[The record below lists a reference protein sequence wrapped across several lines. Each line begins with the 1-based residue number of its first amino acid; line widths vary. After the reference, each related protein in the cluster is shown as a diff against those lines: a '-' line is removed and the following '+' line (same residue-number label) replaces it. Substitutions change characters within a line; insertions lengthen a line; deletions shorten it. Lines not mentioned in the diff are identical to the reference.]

1 MRGKSSY
8 KQAEILPD
16 PIYHSEVVA
25 KFINYVMKNGK
36 KSKAQ
41 NIVYQSFE
49 IIAQKTK
56 KKPLD
61 VFNDA
66 LKNVGPY
73 LEVRSK
79 RVGGAN
85 YQVPVEV
92 SKKRRLALAMRWL
105 LAIARATKGQT
116 MAQKIANELIL
127 ASEEKGEAVKK
138 REDIHK
144 MAEANKAFA
153 HFSSRS

>member
-1 MRGKSSY
+1 MRGTNNFKRL
-8 KQAEILPD
+8 EIMPD
-16 PIYHSEVVA
+16 PIYNSQIVA
-25 KFINYVMKNGK
+25 KFINYVMKDGK
-36 KSKAQ
+36 KSKTQ
-41 NIVYQSFE
+41 KIVYNSFD
-49 IIAQKTK
+49 IIAQRTK

-61 VFNDA
+61 IFNEA

-73 LEVRSK
+73 LEVKSK

-85 YQVPVEV
+85 YQVPTEV
-92 SKKRRLALAMRWL
+92 SKNRRMVLAMRWI
-105 LAIARATKGQT
+105 LAIVRNTKGKAT
-116 MAQKIANELIL
+116 ADKIADELIL

-153 HFSSRS
+153 HFSKK

>member
-8 KQAEILPD
+8 KQAEVSPD
-16 PIYHSEVVA
+16 PIYQSEVVA
-25 KFINYVMKNGK
+25 KFINYVMREGK
-36 KSKAQ
+36 KAKAQ
-41 NIVYQSFE
+41 KIVYNSFK
-49 IIAQKTK
+49 IIEKITK

-73 LEVRSK
+73 VEVRSK

-92 SKKRRLALAMRWL
+92 SKRRRLALAMRWL
-105 LAIARATKGQT
+105 LDIARATHGKS
-116 MAQKIANELIL
+116 MAENIANELIL
-127 ASEEKGEAVKK
+127 ASQEKGSAVKK

-153 HFSSRS
+153 HFSQR

>member
-1 MRGKSSY
+1 M
-8 KQAEILPD
+8 PD
-16 PIYHSEVVA
+16 PIYNSQIVA
-25 KFINYVMKNGK
+25 KFINYVMKDGK

-41 NIVYQSFE
+41 KIVYNSFD
-49 IIAQKTK
+49 IIAQRTK

-61 VFNDA
+61 IFNEA

-73 LEVRSK
+73 LEVKSK

-85 YQVPVEV
+85 YQVPTEV
-92 SKKRRLALAMRWL
+92 SKNRRMVLAMRWI
-105 LAIARATKGQT
+105 LAIVRNTKGKAT
-116 MAQKIANELIL
+116 ADKIADELIL

-153 HFSSRS
+153 HFSKK

>member
-1 MRGKSSY
+1 MRGTNNFKRL
-8 KQAEILPD
+8 EIMPD
-16 PIYHSEVVA
+16 PIYNSQIVA
-25 KFINYVMKNGK
+25 KFINYVMKDGK

-41 NIVYQSFE
+41 KIVYNSFD
-49 IIAQKTK
+49 IIAQRTK

-61 VFNDA
+61 IFNEA

-73 LEVRSK
+73 LEVKSK

-85 YQVPVEV
+85 YQVPTEV
-92 SKKRRLALAMRWL
+92 SKNRRMVLAMRWI
-105 LAIARATKGQT
+105 LAIVRNTKGKAT
-116 MAQKIANELIL
+116 ADKIADELIL

-153 HFSSRS
+153 HFSKK